1 MAIFFAGC
9 SNMNLNMDEEAVV
22 SFEISNNERTVFPA
36 IELANLS
43 NFEVEYKKAG
53 DASFTSLTTAKDY
66 ATLQSQK
73 LTMKP
78 DTYSFVLTA
87 ECGGF
92 IYKASIDGKKISAQ
106 EPNVLEFTLN
116 MDSYD
121 EEKVS
126 GKGDL
131 VIKIKVPLEFD
142 VQNVIQDY
150 KTFNFVI
157 RSEDISVANS
167 PSDAPDYKVFTI
179 NKKNIPAGLHLYT
192 LTLEDSFGN
201 TLDYMIND
209 AVYISDKNVTKAEY
223 TVDSFET
230 SYTKEAILSG
240 VAGKHLNWYLV
251 PYKEISPFGSARK
264 GKTYNAYDLYIVGTG
279 NMYNYKFPASLSE
292 YIKLMSDGMLNMQEE
307 VKDYLSKNSVD
318 FESPFQDYMIM
329 TVYVSDEVTS
339 IGDCAFIPNVT
350 SKEPSGIHS
359 IEFTENSKLESIGAL
374 SFLLEIGILQFD
386 IPQTVTSIGYGAF
399 CGCEDFYSTEQLKEE
414 TIESIP
420 ENCEYDP
427 ETLFIIPCLEPFL
440 ED

>member
-1 MAIFFAGC
+1 MAIFFASC

-22 SFEISNNERTVFPA
+22 SFEISNNERTAFPA

-73 LTMKP
+73 FTMKP
-78 DTYSFVLTA
+78 DTYSFALTA

-92 IYKASIDGKKISAQ
+92 MYKASIDGKKISAQ

-126 GKGDL
+126 GEGDL

-142 VQNVIQDY
+142 VQNVIQVY

-157 RSEDISVANS
+157 RNEDISVAIS

-240 VAGKHLNWYLV
+240 VAGEHLNWYLV

-264 GKTYNAYDLYIVGTG
+264 VITYNAYDLYIVGTG

-292 YIKLMSDGMLNMQEE
+292 YIKLMTYGMLNMQEE

-318 FESPFQDYMIM
+318 FESPLQDYMIM
-329 TVYVSDEVTS
+329 TVYVSDDVTS
-339 IGDCAFIPNVT
+339 IGDCAFIPNVI
-350 SKEPSGIHS
+350 SKEPSGIRS

-374 SFLLEIGILQFD
+374 SFLMEMGMLQFD

-399 CGCEDFYSTEQLKEE
+399 CGCEGFYSTEQLREE

-420 ENCEYDP
+420 ENCDYDP
-427 ETLFIIPCLEPFL
+427 ETLFMIPCLEPFL